1 MDVLG
6 CANPGAVNTFCSH
19 SSFIWLFVLG
29 LLLSSSHSL
38 AGFITVLCNRVY
50 LANSRN
56 SPLSHYCLMA
66 ADVAFLKGRR
76 AKSCPVTHC
85 WNTTARDLCHCNNL

>member
-6 CANPGAVNTFCSH
+6 CANPDAVNTFRSH
-19 SSFIWLFVLG
+19 SPFIWLFVLG

-66 ADVAFLKGRR
+66 ADVAFLKGEELN
-76 AKSCPVTHC
+76 PVLLH
-85 WNTTARDLCHCNNL
+85 TAGNNCQRCMSL